1 MKKIEGVVVWY
12 NPDDSVIQNLLSYAG
27 MVQKLYIV
35 DNSDVLNDTIIHLV
49 AGIDNCVYINNQG
62 NKGIAHALNVGAK
75 MAIESGADWLLT
87 MDQDSK
93 FEEDNLL
100 RLIQYVNDQ
109 NEREVGL
116 VSPYH
121 QTEVSKPPK
130 KDIEELYIVMTSGNI
145 LSLFAYQQIGGFN
158 ESFFI
163 DVVDWEYCLRLNR
176 KNFKVIRHNK
186 IYLKHNLG
194 NPTII
199 TNKKG
204 KKVIVLNY
212 NRIRRYYITR
222 NKLFVIFKYW
232 AIYPGIVYAFI
243 TSFFVDIKHIFL
255 YESDKNKKLNSVMW
269 GSLHFLLNKKG
280 KWR

>member
-12 NPDDSVIQNLLSYAG
+12 NPDNSVIQNLLSYAG
-27 MVQKLYIV
+27 MVEKLYIV
-35 DNSDVLNDTIIHLV
+35 DNSDVLNDAIIHHV
-49 AGIDNCVYINNQG
+49 AGIDNCVYINNHG

-100 RLIQYVNDQ
+100 RLIQYAKDQ

-130 KDIEELYIVMTSGNI
+130 KDIEELYIVMTSGNV
-145 LSLFAYQQIGGFN
+145 LSLFAYQLIGGFN

-243 TSFFVDIKHIFL
+243 TSFFVDIKHILL

-280 KWR
+280 KWG

>member
-12 NPDDSVIQNLLSYAG
+12 NPDNSVIQNLLSYAG
-27 MVQKLYIV
+27 MVEKLYIV
-35 DNSDVLNDTIIHLV
+35 DNSDVLNDAIIHHV
-49 AGIDNCVYINNQG
+49 ARIDNCVYINNHG

-100 RLIQYVNDQ
+100 RLIQYAKDQ

-130 KDIEELYIVMTSGNI
+130 KDIEELYIVMTSGNV
-145 LSLFAYQQIGGFN
+145 LSLFAYQLIGGFN

-243 TSFFVDIKHIFL
+243 TSFFVDIKHILL

-280 KWR
+280 KWG